1 MTSRFCPNLRGGDA
15 GELEHDRIDMHSAF
29 TVRGPPRL
37 VVPLGW
43 SQSTYFM
50 GLDYAPSGG
59 GGLGEEG
66 ASLAIARIIFTI

>member
-15 GELEHDRIDMHSAF
+15 GELEQDRIDEHSAF

-37 VVPLGW
+37 V
-43 SQSTYFM
+43 QSTYFM

-66 ASLAIARIIFTI
+66 ASLAIACRIFTI